1 MSRLAAC
8 ALIALAALRAP
19 ALADSANGSAR
30 AEAADSANASSAAS
44 SANAGSAA
52 AGSARADSARA
63 DSARADFAAAESAAA
78 DSANTESATPGS
90 APADSRGRLH
100 VYAGLFGSAHLVAAQ
115 ATDYRRGYLDHGA
128 GGGVLAGVRLNRV
141 LAVEAGWRTTANR
154 ENLSGAR
161 VTNLPLETMVVTT
174 VTAGPRVYWP
184 TGGAVEPYALFSL
197 GYAAILTD
205 FAGCPDCD
213 TLFAGGPAAELGAG
227 VDLRLGRH
235 LSAGLR
241 TSGQVVHFAG
251 DSFEKRFRQADV
263 EPSRTATTILSLAT
277 DAYAAFHF

>member
-8 ALIALAALRAP
+8 ALLALAALRAP
-19 ALADSANGSAR
+19 AMADSANG
-30 AEAADSANASSAAS
+30 
-44 SANAGSAA
+44 
-52 AGSARADSARA
+52 
-63 DSARADFAAAESAAA
+63 
-78 DSANTESATPGS
+78 GS
-90 APADSRGRLH
+90 APPDSRGRLH

-128 GGGVLAGVRLNRV
+128 GGGVLAGVRLNRL
-141 LAVEAGWRTTANR
+141 LAVEAAWRTTANR
-154 ENLSGAR
+154 DDLDGAR
-161 VTNLPLETMVVTT
+161 VTNLPLETMVVTA

-184 TGGAVEPYALFSL
+184 TDGPVEPYALFSL

-235 LSAGLR
+235 VSAGLR
-241 TSGQVVHFAG
+241 TSGQLLHFAG